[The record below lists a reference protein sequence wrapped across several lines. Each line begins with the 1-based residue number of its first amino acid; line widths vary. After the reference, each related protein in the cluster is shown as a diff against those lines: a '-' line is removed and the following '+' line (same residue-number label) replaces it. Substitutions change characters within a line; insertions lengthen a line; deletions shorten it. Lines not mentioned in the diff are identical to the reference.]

1 MYIYIYI
8 YIYICMHIHKYVF
21 PVYPFSLWEKFPV
34 PPLFGNETVL
44 SMSYSSCESSDSLPD
59 SK

>member
-1 MYIYIYI
+1 
-8 YIYICMHIHKYVF
+8 MHIHKYVF
-21 PVYPFSLWEKFPV
+21 PVYPFSFWGKFPV